1 MHHDNQLQKDVNELL
16 TILFN
21 SSNPNE
27 TVKKAAELIL
37 NENTK
42 GGDDKMQNVNNTTET
57 QTQQQADVE
66 KDLDLFDIADTL
78 DIAQLDFEN
87 VRTLLEEMANDLC
100 KEIKFDGTKEDK
112 QRKDNLLNRR
122 PVLERFLNM
131 SMDYVIKLQDT
142 IQETVNDLHAYIK
155 SGGSK

>member
-1 MHHDNQLQKDVNELL
+1 MQK
-16 TILFN
+16 
-21 SSNPNE
+21 
-27 TVKKAAELIL
+27 
-37 NENTK
+37 
-42 GGDDKMQNVNNTTET
+42 VNNTTET
-57 QTQQQADVE
+57 QTQPQADVE
-66 KDLDLFDIADTL
+66 KELDLDLFDIADTL

-112 QRKDNLLNRR
+112 HRKDNLLNRR

-142 IQETVNDLHAYIK
+142 IRETVNDLHAYIK

>member
-42 GGDDKMQNVNNTTET
+42 GGNN
-57 QTQQQADVE
+57 
-66 KDLDLFDIADTL
+66 
-78 DIAQLDFEN
+78 
-87 VRTLLEEMANDLC
+87 
-100 KEIKFDGTKEDK
+100 
-112 QRKDNLLNRR
+112 
-122 PVLERFLNM
+122 
-131 SMDYVIKLQDT
+131 
-142 IQETVNDLHAYIK
+142 
-155 SGGSK
+155 

>member
-1 MHHDNQLQKDVNELL
+1 
-16 TILFN
+16 
-21 SSNPNE
+21 
-27 TVKKAAELIL
+27 
-37 NENTK
+37 
-42 GGDDKMQNVNNTTET
+42 MQNVNNTTET
-57 QTQQQADVE
+57 QQQADVE
-66 KDLDLFDIADTL
+66 KELDLDLFDIADNL